1 MDSILNFDEDFL
13 LKLQILRVLSILISI
28 CKAWKLELSSIETS
42 NKCFLITEKTEQGSF

>member
-13 LKLQILRVLSILISI
+13 LKLQILRVLSIMISK

-42 NKCFLITEKTEQGSF
+42 NKCFLITEKTKQDSF